1 MKKII
6 AIGLITVSCVFSLV
20 AQEADPK
27 NEKQQLTDTIFA
39 LYQKGDF
46 EEAIKL
52 GEKLVKMETTAKDSV
67 SYVNAA
73 VNLARIKRAYFT
85 ALQEELR
92 GGRRTVSERQ
102 ALVEKANR
110 HADDAEELFREAL
123 EINTKNGREKTAQT
137 ADIKRDLAWIVSNHS
152 YTRRTDRVDRTRL
165 RIDEAEALLLDAVA
179 LSEQARKADAD
190 ETLFIALDAGD
201 FYYKYVNFEKALPFY
216 ERFINV
222 YGQKHGAN
230 HPALLGALRPFA
242 AIMFA
247 TFQDAEASAAIKR
260 IEAITKKSEP
270 ALTGEINLYLRSK
283 DAVAAAMPVMKEQNE
298 RAQTYRNIRGTSQT
312 GSYSRQLLGI
322 ITVPVAVEIDEQGKV
337 VKASA
342 KTTDEKLKAEAEAAV
357 AKWTV
362 RPFSYNGTSRKMRGT
377 LVYRKV
383 R

>member
-6 AIGLITVSCVFSLV
+6 AIGFITVSFLFPAM
-20 AQEADPK
+20 AQQNAK
-27 NEKQQLTDTIFA
+27 SEKQQMTDEVFA

-46 EEAIKL
+46 EEAVNL
-52 GEKLVKMETTAKDSV
+52 SEKLVKMEKNAKDSE
-67 SYVNAA
+67 SYVNA
-73 VNLARIKRAYFT
+73 VLNLARIKRAFFV
-85 ALQEELR
+85 ALQNELR
-92 GGRRTVSERQ
+92 AGGKSASEMRTLR
-102 ALVEKANR
+102 EKANR

-152 YTRRTDRVDRTRL
+152 YSRRTDKVDRTRL
-165 RIDEAEALLLDAVA
+165 RIDEAEALLLDAIA
-179 LSEQARKADAD
+179 LSEQARKADSD
-190 ETLFIALDAGD
+190 ETLLIVLEAGN

-216 ERFINV
+216 ERFIGV
-222 YGQKHGAN
+222 YGQKNGAN
-230 HPALLGALRPFA
+230 HPDLVGALRPVA

-247 TFQDAEASAAIKR
+247 TFQDAEAAAAVKR

-283 DAVAAAMPVMKEQNE
+283 DAVAATMPVMIEQNE
-298 RAQTYRNIRGTSQT
+298 RAQTYRNIRRTSPT
-312 GSYSRQLLGI
+312 GNYSPQSLGI
-322 ITVPVAVEIDEQGKV
+322 ITVPVAVEVDETGKI
-337 VKASA
+337 VKTVA

-357 AKWTV
+357 AKWNV

-377 LVYRKV
+377 LIYRKA